1 MGSVIAGDS
10 TRFRPHGAQVY
21 VLRRLKRF
29 SLLVCHRGWGKTTL
43 CVNYLTEQ
51 ATATRDGRYAYLGP
65 LYRQV
70 KQAAWDALREAAS
83 GAAEFSES
91 ELVATFP
98 NDARIQLFGADNYQ
112 ALRGMHLDGIVL
124 DEYGD
129 IHPNAWTEVIRPALA
144 AKRGFAVFI
153 GTPKGRNHFYQ
164 LYEDTKRDPD
174 WFNALYRFADSGVIG
189 ALSGDAALAEVEA
202 ARRDMT
208 TDHFAQEYEC
218 SFEAAL
224 SGAYYARE
232 LEQARSQRRVRVV
245 PWEPT
250 AEPVET
256 FWDLGFFDE
265 TAIIFTQRIGR
276 EMHLIDYYESKGQ
289 ALSAYAKVLQER
301 PYTYGRHHLPHDGGA
316 KTLASGGIPMSEQLT
331 TLGVKPMRVHLKN
344 DPLDGINQARLLFP
358 RLWFDEIKCAGLL
371 DALANYRAD
380 YDEKKRTFKPEP
392 RHDWASH
399 GADAFR
405 LMACTLRLG
414 EDAPRPKT
422 RLPSHGVLSVEQARK
437 EPTGVRW

>member
-1 MGSVIAGDS
+1 
-10 TRFRPHGAQVY
+10 
-21 VLRRLKRF
+21 
-29 SLLVCHRGWGKTTL
+29 
-43 CVNYLTEQ
+43 VNYLTEH
-51 ATATRDGRYAYLGP
+51 ATATADGRYAYLGP

-70 KQAAWDALREAAS
+70 KQAAWDGLREAAT

-91 ELVATFP
+91 ELVAKFP
-98 NDARIQLFGADNYQ
+98 NEARIQLFGADNYQ

-189 ALSGDAALAEVEA
+189 GLTGDAALAEVEA
-202 ARRDMT
+202 ARRAMT
-208 TDHFAQEYEC
+208 IDHFAQEYEC
-218 SFEAAL
+218 SFEAAIT
-224 SGAYYARE
+224 GAYYARE
-232 LEQARSQRRVRVV
+232 LEAARAQRRIHTV

-250 AEPVET
+250 GSAVET
-256 FWDLGFFDE
+256 YWDLGISDA
-265 TAIIFTQRIGR
+265 TAILFVQRMGR
-276 EMHLIDYYESKGQ
+276 EIHLVDYYESTGL
-289 ALSAYAKVLQER
+289 ALHAYAKLLQER
-301 PYTYGRHHLPHDGGA
+301 PYTYGMHHLPHDAGA
-316 KTLASGGIPMSEQLT
+316 RELGSGKTLGEQLVA
-331 TLGVKPMRVHLKN
+331 LGVRPIKIHEKN
-344 DPLDGINQARLLFP
+344 TPLDGINQARLVFP
-358 RLWFDEIKCAGLL
+358 RFWIDDTKCQGLL

-380 YDEKKRTFKPEP
+380 YDEKKRTFKDEP

-399 GADAFR
+399 GADALR
-405 LMACTLRLG
+405 LLACAMRLG

-422 RLPSHGVLSVEQARK
+422 RLPRRGVLSVEQARK
-437 EPTGVRW
+437 EPMGVRWR